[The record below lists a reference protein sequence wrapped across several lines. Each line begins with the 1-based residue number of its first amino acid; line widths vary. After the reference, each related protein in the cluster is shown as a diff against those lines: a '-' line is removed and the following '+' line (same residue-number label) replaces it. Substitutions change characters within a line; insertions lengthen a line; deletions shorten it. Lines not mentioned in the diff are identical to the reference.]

1 VSLPLTLLKVQKKGQ
16 RIKLSMN
23 DKDEDSD
30 GDHDQGDSQDNFHV
44 VQNISLL

>member
-23 DKDEDSD
+23 DKDEASD